1 MRKNAT
7 RSGIWKMFA
16 FCAVSALAAP
26 GCAVMRVHSPNRD
39 LRPCDEDFART
50 DDGWLLG
57 VRRYKPAHPDPN
69 KLPVILCHGLGLNG
83 TFWTITD
90 DHLPS
95 MLNQNGYDV
104 FVFDMRGSGA
114 SRKVGALGAI
124 NGKLRQTPI
133 PELGNRRWTVDD
145 QTWHDVPAML
155 AYVQKTTG
163 APKVNWVGHSLG
175 GMLMYP
181 YLELSPNRQKIANF
195 VGMGCSAT
203 LVATPQ
209 NKMLGACHGLRA
221 LMMVLSTSRIARPMV
236 VARIPGLG
244 SIDSLYYTEA
254 NVDRRTISRFYGY
267 TLEDPGPGALK
278 QLAPYLETG
287 HLVSADRRIDYAS
300 LLGKI
305 QTPTVLIAG
314 ESDIM
319 DDMPS
324 MEKTFAL
331 IGSRDKTLLRFG
343 KKDGH
348 LDDYGHCDLVWSR
361 NAPREIFPA
370 IISWL
375 DNRQSPRPPSGSEQ
389 SVRPSSQGR

>member
-1 MRKNAT
+1 
-7 RSGIWKMFA
+7 
-16 FCAVSALAAP
+16 
-26 GCAVMRVHSPNRD
+26 
-39 LRPCDEDFART
+39 
-50 DDGWLLG
+50 
-57 VRRYKPAHPDPN
+57 
-69 KLPVILCHGLGLNG
+69 
-83 TFWTITD
+83 
-90 DHLPS
+90 
-95 MLNQNGYDV
+95 
-104 FVFDMRGSGA
+104 
-114 SRKVGALGAI
+114 
-124 NGKLRQTPI
+124 
-133 PELGNRRWTVDD
+133 
-145 QTWHDVPAML
+145 
-155 AYVQKTTG
+155 
-163 APKVNWVGHSLG
+163 
-175 GMLMYP
+175 
-181 YLELSPNRQKIANF
+181 
-195 VGMGCSAT
+195 
-203 LVATPQ
+203 
-209 NKMLGACHGLRA
+209 
-221 LMMVLSTSRIARPMV
+221 MMVLSTSRIARPMV

-331 IGSRDKTLLRFG
+331 IGSRDKTLLCFG